1 MAQRPATSLF
11 VDLLQSLFVVGSANL
26 VSVGLGVLRIKLV
39 ALLFGPAG
47 VGLWGIL
54 SNTLNVISTV
64 AGLGIPTSAVRQIA
78 SSQNDKSEV
87 EAILFVLTTTV
98 LFQGLLAVGL
108 ITFFQTELADL
119 LFESAAPAWALPII
133 ALAAFF
139 ALLSIVQ
146 MSILQGQQRMKLL
159 SKGTVAGAVAG
170 TSLGCLILAT
180 VDVHGI
186 LLFVLV
192 QPICGFLMMAYYTR
206 KAPIVR
212 LRRRSFGEVWRNW
225 KVLAQLGIPLM
236 MGIFVQMATVL
247 MVRSLITRQLGL
259 VEAGFFAATW
269 SITMHYIGFLFNA
282 MGADY
287 YPRLSKNIN
296 DPSAR
301 DELINRQIQL
311 GLVLCIPLLM
321 AMMILAPWIMAVFYT
336 ADFVATSDILR
347 WQLAGNVLKLLSWP
361 LAFLLIAS
369 HKPRWYFFSEILFNA
384 SFLFVIS
391 AGLSD
396 VGLIIVGYGFCFSYG
411 LYLFFLGGLLIT
423 TMTIKITPMTYI
435 MALAAVV
442 CVAAVLAICLSD
454 ISYGNALGSAI
465 TALVTLSSVA
475 FLAQSLHKQSQN
487 SKLARLFNKIFRRF
501 NNGDEKP

>member
-1 MAQRPATSLF
+1 M
-11 VDLLQSLFVVGSANL
+11 
-26 VSVGLGVLRIKLV
+26 

-47 VGLWGIL
+47 VGLWGIF

-78 SSQNDKSEV
+78 ASQDDRREV

-108 ITFFQTELADL
+108 ITLFQTELAGL
-119 LFESAAPAWALPII
+119 LFENAAPAWALPII

-146 MSILQGQQRMKLL
+146 MSILQGQQQVKLL

-170 TSLGCLILAT
+170 TGLGCLILVT
-180 VDVHGI
+180 VDAHGI

-192 QPICGFLMMAYYTR
+192 QPICGLFMMAYYTR

-212 LRRRSFGEVWRNW
+212 LRRRPFGEVWRNW
-225 KVLAQLGIPLM
+225 KVLARLGIPLM

-247 MVRSLITRQLGL
+247 TVRALVTKQLGL

-269 SITMHYIGFLFNA
+269 SITMNYIGFLFNA

-296 DPSAR
+296 DTSAR
-301 DELINRQIQL
+301 DELINRQMQL
-311 GLVLCIPLLM
+311 GLVLCTPLLM
-321 AMMILAPWIMAVFYT
+321 GMMILAPWIMTVFYT
-336 ADFVATSDILR
+336 ADFVATSDMLR

-361 LAFLLIAS
+361 LAFVLIAS
-369 HKPRWYFFSEILFNA
+369 HKPGWYFFSEILFNA
-384 SFLFVIS
+384 SFLIVIS
-391 AGLSD
+391 TGLND
-396 VGLIIVGYGFCFSYG
+396 IGLIIIGYGFCFSYG
-411 LYLFFLGGLLIT
+411 IYLLFLGGLLST
-423 TMTIKITPMTYI
+423 TMRIKITPMTYV

-442 CVAAVLAICLSD
+442 CVAAVLAACLSD
-454 ISYGNALGSAI
+454 IAYANALGSTI
-465 TALVTLSSVA
+465 TALVTLSSIA
-475 FLAQSLHKQSQN
+475 FLAQNLHKQSQN
-487 SKLARLFNKIFRRF
+487 SKSARALDKIFRRF
-501 NNGDEKP
+501 NNENKKL